1 MFEEFTSFIK
11 ESTYMHVGCELSP
24 LQIAQLCQF
33 GDLLLDWNQRLNLT
47 RITDPHE
54 VILKHFIDSMV
65 LSKFIS
71 GVSFVDLGTGAGF
84 PGVPIKILRPE
95 LDVVLMDS
103 LKKRLDFLDIVI
115 KTLNLRDIKTFHARA
130 EDFGRNVHYRGYF
143 DTVSSRAVARLPV
156 LLEYALPV
164 LKVNGL
170 FLALKGSQVD
180 DELMESQKA
189 LKLLGGTVERIEH
202 FNLGEGAEHRAVVL
216 IRKVMETPPQYPRQ
230 AGTPTKDPICYF
242 KITKLN

>member
-1 MFEEFTSFIK
+1 MMFQEFASFIQ
-11 ESTYMHVGCELSP
+11 ESTYKHMGCELSD
-24 LQIAQLCQF
+24 LQVTQLCHF

-47 RITDPHE
+47 RIIDPHE

-65 LSKFIS
+65 LSKFIT
-71 GVSFVDLGTGAGF
+71 GVSFADLGTGAGF
-84 PGVPIKILRPE
+84 PGVPLKILRPE

-103 LKKRLDFLDIVI
+103 LKKRLNFLDIVI
-115 KTLNLRDIKTFHARA
+115 ETLKLRGIKTFHARA
-130 EDFGRNVHYRGYF
+130 ENFGRDVNYRGFF

-170 FLALKGSQVD
+170 FLASKGLQVVE
-180 DELMESQKA
+180 ELAESQKA
-189 LKLLGGTVERIEH
+189 LKLLGGIVEGVEY

-216 IRKVMETPPQYPRQ
+216 IRKISETPSQYPRQ
-230 AGTPTKDPICYF
+230 AGTPTKDPISYF
-242 KITKLN
+242 KMNK

>member
-1 MFEEFTSFIK
+1 MFQEFASFIK
-11 ESTYMHVGCELSP
+11 ESTYKYMGHELTDI
-24 LQIAQLCQF
+24 QTTQLCHF
-33 GDLLLDWNQRLNLT
+33 GDLLLEWNLRLNLT

-71 GVSFVDLGTGAGF
+71 GMSFADLGTGAGF
-84 PGVPIKILRPE
+84 PGVPLKILRPD

-103 LKKRLDFLDIVI
+103 LKKRLNFLDIVI
-115 KTLNLRDIKTFHARA
+115 KTLNLQGIKTLHARA
-130 EDFGRNVHYRGYF
+130 EDFGRDVHYRGYF

-170 FLALKGSQVD
+170 FLAPKGSQVD
-180 DELMESQKA
+180 NELAESQKA
-189 LKLLGGTVERIEH
+189 LSLLGGIVEGIEH
-202 FNLGEGAEHRAVVL
+202 FNFGEGAEHRAVVL
-216 IRKVMETPPQYPRQ
+216 IRKVRETPSQYPRQ
-230 AGTPTKDPICYF
+230 AGIPSKDPISYF
-242 KITKLN
+242 KINKC

>member
-1 MFEEFTSFIK
+1 MFQEFASFMQ
-11 ESTYMHVGCELSP
+11 ESTYKHIGCELSD
-24 LQIAQLCQF
+24 LQVSQLCQF
-33 GDLLLDWNQRLNLT
+33 GDLLLEWNKRLNLT
-47 RITDPHE
+47 RITDPHD

-65 LSKFIS
+65 LSKFTT
-71 GVSFVDLGTGAGF
+71 GLSFVDLGTGAGF
-84 PGVPIKILRPE
+84 PGIPLKILRPE

-115 KTLNLRDIKTFHARA
+115 KTLNLMAIRTFHARA
-130 EDFGRNVHYRGYF
+130 EDFGRNVQFRNYF

-170 FLALKGSQVD
+170 FLALKGAQVD
-180 DELMESQKA
+180 DELIEAQKA
-189 LKLLGGTVERIEH
+189 LKLLGGVVESIEH
-202 FNLGEGAEHRAVVL
+202 YNLGEGAEHRVVVL
-216 IRKVMETPPQYPRQ
+216 IRKIMETPSQYPRQ

-242 KITKLN
+242 KLNKS

>member
-1 MFEEFTSFIK
+1 MFQDFASFMQ
-11 ESTYMHVGCELSP
+11 ESTYKHIGCELSN
-24 LQIAQLCQF
+24 LQVSQLCQF

-71 GVSFVDLGTGAGF
+71 GLSFVDLGTGAGF
-84 PGVPIKILRPE
+84 PGVPLKILRPE

-103 LKKRLDFLDIVI
+103 LKKRLDFLDMVI
-115 KTLNLRDIKTFHARA
+115 KTLNLKNISTFHARA
-130 EDFGRNVHYRGYF
+130 EDFGRNLHYRNHF

-189 LKLLGGTVERIEH
+189 LKLLGGTVESIEH
-202 FNLGEGAEHRAVVL
+202 FNFGEGAEHRAVVL
-216 IRKVMETPPQYPRQ
+216 IRKIMETPSQYPRQ
-230 AGTPTKDPICYF
+230 AGTPTKDPLCYF
-242 KITKLN
+242 KINKS

>member
-1 MFEEFTSFIK
+1 MFQEFSSFIQ
-11 ESTYMHVGCELSP
+11 ESTYKHIGCELSD
-24 LQIAQLCQF
+24 LQINQLCQF

-71 GVSFVDLGTGAGF
+71 GVSFADLGTGAGF
-84 PGVPIKILRPE
+84 PGVPLKILRPE

-103 LKKRLDFLDIVI
+103 LKKRLNFLDLVI
-115 KTLNLRDIKTFHARA
+115 KTVNLSGIKTLHTRA

-170 FLALKGSQVD
+170 FLAPKGSQVN
-180 DELMESQKA
+180 DELAESQTA
-189 LKLLGGTVERIEH
+189 LKLLGGIVEGIEH

-216 IRKVMETPPQYPRQ
+216 IRKISETPSQYPRQ
-230 AGTPTKDPICYF
+230 AGTPAKDPILFF
-242 KITKLN
+242 KNN

>member
-1 MFEEFTSFIK
+1 MFLDYAPFIK
-11 ESTYMHVGCELSP
+11 ELTYKHLKEDLSD
-24 LQIAQLCQF
+24 LQVSQLCYF

-65 LSKFIS
+65 LSKFVS
-71 GVSFVDLGTGAGF
+71 GMSFADLGTGAGF
-84 PGVPIKILRPE
+84 PGVPLKILRPE

-103 LKKRLDFLDIVI
+103 LKKRLDFLDVVI
-115 KTLNLRDIKTFHARA
+115 KTLNLRGVKTVHARA
-130 EDFGRNVHYRGYF
+130 EDFGRDVHYRGHF
-143 DTVSSRAVARLPV
+143 DTVSARAMARLPV
-156 LLEYALPV
+156 LLEYTLPV

-180 DELMESQKA
+180 NELAESKKA
-189 LKLLGGTVERIEH
+189 LKLLGGKVEGIEH

-216 IRKVMETPPQYPRQ
+216 IRKDKETPLQYPRQ
-230 AGTPTKDPICYF
+230 AGTPTKTPIG
-242 KITKLN
+242 